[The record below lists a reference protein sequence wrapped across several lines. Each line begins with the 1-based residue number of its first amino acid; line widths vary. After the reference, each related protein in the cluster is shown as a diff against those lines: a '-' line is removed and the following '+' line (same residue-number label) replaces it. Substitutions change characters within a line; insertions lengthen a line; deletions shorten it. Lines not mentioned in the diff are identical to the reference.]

1 MPQHVILSWLAW
13 RPGRVRYMPFL
24 CASFCRVLC
33 FRRSEAR
40 VAQPSRVCMFSSELG
55 IAPHP
60 QIFTLLIRNRQT
72 SITISIT
79 HDRNHYSISHY
90 VPEWIL
96 NTLRVSTSRLAPA
109 TTSHHY
115 PDTAPLTR
123 RRRSMHRHS
132 SMRRRRSMR
141 RCRRAARRASQEEP
155 PSTEAPE
162 TAPNAP
168 PIAPPPLDA
177 PPDASPAAQ
186 PQTPSTATRHPASG
200 RRPDRSDHDQV
211 GMTRSRWRRRRWRRW
226 ATAVRRLVG
235 PRRLV
240 LAVLFLVLVLV

>member
-1 MPQHVILSWLAW
+1 
-13 RPGRVRYMPFL
+13 MPFL

-40 VAQPSRVCMFSSELG
+40 VAQPARVCMFSSELG

-132 SMRRRRSMR
+132 SMPRCAAAAGIASVAVCSSGCSCAGARSCAASDVCAGR
-141 RCRRAARRASQEEP
+141 DRVSSIGGTCCARAGSK
-155 PSTEAPE
+155 
-162 TAPNAP
+162 
-168 PIAPPPLDA
+168 IYGMGL
-177 PPDASPAAQ
+177 SP
-186 PQTPSTATRHPASG
+186 
-200 RRPDRSDHDQV
+200 RRPGRERAMQ
-211 GMTRSRWRRRRWRRW
+211 
-226 ATAVRRLVG
+226 
-235 PRRLV
+235 
-240 LAVLFLVLVLV
+240 

>member
-1 MPQHVILSWLAW
+1 
-13 RPGRVRYMPFL
+13 
-24 CASFCRVLC
+24 
-33 FRRSEAR
+33 
-40 VAQPSRVCMFSSELG
+40 MFSSELG

-132 SMRRRRSMR
+132 SMRRRRWHR
-141 RCRRAARRASQEEP
+141 VRCRLLFGVFLRLG
-155 PSTEAPE
+155 
-162 TAPNAP
+162 
-168 PIAPPPLDA
+168 LDA
-177 PPDASPAAQ
+177 NF
-186 PQTPSTATRHPASG
+186 
-200 RRPDRSDHDQV
+200 RRVKGIFPENISSLELAYFPEISLEFPWKCI
-211 GMTRSRWRRRRWRRW
+211 MRWRRRRRQRR
-226 ATAVRRLVG
+226 RRL
-235 PRRLV
+235 RRLANEA
-240 LAVLFLVLVLV
+240 LLFGNSLPTHIIPS